1 MNPFTTKVDAPP
13 AQQAQPAQPAQN
25 EQNAQNAPPVPPPLK
40 KAVLVEGQGK
50 NQPST
55 ADKPWYQFWGGKR
68 KRTLKKNRKQKQ
80 KKSRRMKRKSSRRR
94 RTSKK

>member
-1 MNPFTTKVDAPP
+1 MNPLTTTKVGGQTAEP
-13 AQQAQPAQPAQN
+13 A
-25 EQNAQNAPPVPPPLK
+25 QNAQNAQAASPVPPPVK
-40 KAVLVEGQGK
+40 VPVLAEGQGK

-55 ADKPWYQFWGGKR
+55 ADKPWWKFWGGKR

-80 KKSRRMKRKSSRRR
+80 KKSRRMKRKCSRRR

>member
-1 MNPFTTKVDAPP
+1 MNLFTTTKVPEQPAPP
-13 AQQAQPAQPAQN
+13 AQP
-25 EQNAQNAPPVPPPLK
+25 AQNAPPVPPPVK
-40 KAVLVEGQGK
+40 KAVLAEGQGE
-50 NQPST
+50 NQRPT

>member
-1 MNPFTTKVDAPP
+1 MNLFTTKVPEQP
-13 AQQAQPAQPAQN
+13 AKPAQPAPP
-25 EQNAQNAPPVPPPLK
+25 APPAPPDVKKPVPADNQTMPQHAEP
-40 KAVLVEGQGK
+40 K
-50 NQPST
+50 NEDGGWLS
-55 ADKPWYQFWGGKR
+55 KLRFWGGKR